1 MTFLDQL
8 LYLLERHYD
17 WFRPIAVSN
26 TILDSNANMKESIG
40 NYECSS
46 LPRSLF
52 DTSGLPNHDGEGKSD
67 LVHAFYNSAD
77 MMHASIYD
85 GIN

>member
-17 WFRPIAVSN
+17 FFRPIAVSN

-40 NYECSS
+40 NYECSYYPGAC
-46 LPRSLF
+46 LIP
-52 DTSGLPNHDGEGKSD
+52 
-67 LVHAFYNSAD
+67 VVYQI
-77 MMHASIYD
+77 MMVKENQI
-85 GIN
+85 